1 MKDLNNRKLIVSG
14 IISAV
19 VGAFFMG
26 AGSYVSVVLFIILIK
41 LEPEYIGNNNK
52 FQRELKEFLF
62 KIGIFYD
69 KDKTFPFKEKME
81 ITKNDVSEAFEKL
94 NLRYF
99 KIKKSRV
106 GHQKKGFVK
115 ISDKED
121 INLKEQEI

>member
-94 NLRYF
+94 SLRYF

-106 GHQKKGFVK
+106 RHQKKGFVK